1 MENSAVFTAKLE
13 FIISMVI
20 FGTIG
25 IFIRYI
31 PLPSSLIACVRGIVG
46 VLFLLCVLAFK
57 KRRFSFKRI
66 KKYAV
71 ILLLSGAFIGV
82 NWILLF
88 EAYRFTTVATAT
100 LCYYMAPVF
109 VLMLSPLVLKEK
121 LSVKNAVCVAVALI
135 GMVLVSGVLQ
145 TGVGVSAEFKG
156 ILLGL
161 GAAACYACVMLLNQ
175 KLKTL
180 DAFDK
185 TVAQLACAA
194 IAVLPYVLI
203 TVDFPALKAE
213 PWQMALLA
221 AVCIIHTG
229 IAYTMYF
236 GSMKNIKAQTVAVLS
251 YIDPIV
257 AVILSALVLNESMDI
272 FGIVGAVLI
281 LGAAIVNEMPVLDK
295 KRVAE

>member
-1 MENSAVFTAKLE
+1 MKNSAVFTSKLE
-13 FIISMVI
+13 YIISMAI

-25 IFIRYI
+25 IFVRYI
-31 PLPSSLIACVRGIVG
+31 PLPSSLIACVRGFAG
-46 VLFLLCVLAFK
+46 ALFLLCVLALK
-57 KRRFSFKRI
+57 KRGFSFMRI
-66 KKYAV
+66 KNYAP
-71 ILLLSGAFIGV
+71 ILVLSGIFIGV

-88 EAYRFTTVATAT
+88 EAYRYTTVATAT

-121 LSVKNAVCVAVALI
+121 LSVKNAVCVAVALM

-145 TGVGVSAEFKG
+145 TGVGVSSEFKG

-175 KLKTL
+175 KLKSL

-185 TVAQLACAA
+185 TVAQLGCAA

-203 TVDFPALKAE
+203 TVDFPALSAE
-213 PWQMALLA
+213 PRQIALLA

-229 IAYTMYF
+229 TAYTMYF
-236 GSMKNIKAQTVAVLS
+236 GSMKNIKAQTVAILS

-257 AVILSALVLNESMDI
+257 AVILSALVLNESMDA
-272 FGIVGAVLI
+272 FGIAGAVLI
-281 LGAAIVNEMPVLDK
+281 LGAAIVNEAPVLDK
-295 KRVAE
+295 KRAAE

>member
-1 MENSAVFTAKLE
+1 MKNSAVFTSKLE
-13 FIISMVI
+13 YIISMVI

-25 IFIRYI
+25 IFVRYI
-31 PLPSSLIACVRGIVG
+31 PLPSSLIACVRGFAG

-66 KKYAV
+66 KKYAA
-71 ILLLSGAFIGV
+71 ILLLSGVFIGV

-88 EAYRFTTVATAT
+88 EAYRYTTVATAT

-109 VLMLSPLVLKEK
+109 VLMLSPFVLKEK

-145 TGVGVSAEFKG
+145 TGVGVSSEFKG

-161 GAAACYACVMLLNQ
+161 GAAACYSCVMLLNQ
-175 KLKTL
+175 KLKPL

-185 TVAQLACAA
+185 TVAQLGCAA

-203 TVDFPALKAE
+203 TVNFPALSAE
-213 PWQMALLA
+213 PRQIALLA

-229 IAYTMYF
+229 TAYTMYF
-236 GSMKNIKAQTVAVLS
+236 GSMKNIKAQTVAILS

-257 AVILSALVLNESMDI
+257 AVILSALVLNESMDVFDI
-272 FGIVGAVLI
+272 AGAVLI
-281 LGAAIVNEMPVLDK
+281 LGAAIVNEAPILDK
-295 KRVAE
+295 KRAAE